1 MALIDNGV
9 YVAGRR
15 VETPA
20 SLDETYELMR
30 KHGGLAWIGLYRPSE
45 HELESVAAEFDLH
58 PLAVEDALT
67 GHQRSKVER
76 YGDTLFVVLRPAH
89 YRDVEESV
97 EFGELHVFVGPDFVM
112 TIRHAESADLGAV
125 RRRMEHNPELLAMG
139 PEACC
144 MPCSMR
150 SSTSTSPLSRA
161 WRTTSTRSRISCSA
175 TATMTRCPDASMSSR
190 GRSSTFSARSSHWLA
205 SSSSC
210 SAAP

>member
-97 EFGELHVFVGPDFVM
+97 EFGELHVRRPRLRDDHPPRG
-112 TIRHAESADLGAV
+112 V
-125 RRRMEHNPELLAMG
+125 RRPG
-139 PEACC
+139 
-144 MPCSMR
+144 
-150 SSTSTSPLSRA
+150 
-161 WRTTSTRSRISCSA
+161 
-175 TATMTRCPDASMSSR
+175 RCPPTH
-190 GRSSTFSARSSHWLA
+190 GT
-205 SSSSC
+205 
-210 SAAP
+210 